1 MSTEHPQGQSPL
13 PDGADSVRP
22 AITPEA
28 FQEVQASDD
37 FAELRRRFRRFAFP
51 MTAVFLVWYGAYVL
65 ASTYAP
71 EFMATRAIGEVSIGM
86 LWGFGQFLSTFVITW
101 LYIRHANR
109 RIDPLAGKLRE
120 RLESGTSGTSA
131 TELEGGQA

>member
-1 MSTEHPQGQSPL
+1 
-13 PDGADSVRP
+13 
-22 AITPEA
+22 
-28 FQEVQASDD
+28 
-37 FAELRRRFRRFAFP
+37 

-120 RLESGTSGTSA
+120 RLEAGTSGTSA